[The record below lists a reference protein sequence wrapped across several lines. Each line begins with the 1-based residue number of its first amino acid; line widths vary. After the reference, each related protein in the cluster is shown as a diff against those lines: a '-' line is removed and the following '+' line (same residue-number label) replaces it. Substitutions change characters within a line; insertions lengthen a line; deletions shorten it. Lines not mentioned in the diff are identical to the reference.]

1 MFLIQST
8 GLVSAFGFLL
18 QTSERF
24 RRTGEDAFFTGQLIG
39 TFVISRILLLVIEVV
54 VLLIVVK
61 VLKLKAYIGIIVS
74 AILAF
79 LLYLLPNLLLSGAG
93 SIPGA
98 GPE

>member
-74 AILAF
+74 AILA
-79 LLYLLPNLLLSGAG
+79 LSSLPVAEPVALRCGINSGG
-93 SIPGA
+93 GT
-98 GPE
+98 